1 MGGVGDPMI
10 TSQGLG
16 LGIAYFASTGNIKN
30 PIFEGIP
37 SLTPEWLLKKV
48 WLKVNGDLEQS
59 VRVKLNTFISVKF
72 NLYLIRYWQ
81 V

>member
-1 MGGVGDPMI
+1 MGVDTVV
-10 TSQGLG
+10 TSHGLG
-16 LGIAYFASTGNIKN
+16 LGISYFATTGNIKS

-59 VRVKLNTFISVKF
+59 VSVHFDFHHLFI
-72 NLYLIRYWQ
+72 LYTA
-81 V
+81 